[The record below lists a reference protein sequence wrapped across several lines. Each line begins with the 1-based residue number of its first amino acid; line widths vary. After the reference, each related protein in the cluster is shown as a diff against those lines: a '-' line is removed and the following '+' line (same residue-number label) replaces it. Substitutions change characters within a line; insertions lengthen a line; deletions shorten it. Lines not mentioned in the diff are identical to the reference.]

1 MQLVPTYSTL
11 ATTSKIHLIQSLVS
25 RIIVEH
31 IFLAYF
37 VGLSQERSEELEN
50 VEKHLSSYGK
60 RIFYCVVKVRPEMDW
75 SVCFNC
81 NDLDINKNRQFG

>member
-37 VGLSQERSEELEN
+37 VGLSRDRSEELEK

-60 RIFYCVVKVRPEMDW
+60 EDSIFLSYLKANTE
-75 SVCFNC
+75 
-81 NDLDINKNRQFG
+81 